1 MTVLRPDDPALRP
14 DDAHESVTVTAVVPA
29 GADWADEHTVRR
41 WTERVLEAAGTAV
54 PGLRERLLW
63 HEAHTPRQTAQ
74 ETGTPRGEV
83 PAPALAAAGG
93 RFLRPANTT
102 RLPGLYRVG
111 GGRTRAADCPTRACR
126 AHWWP
131 G

>member
-1 MTVLRPDDPALRP
+1 M
-14 DDAHESVTVTAVVPA
+14 

-126 AHWWP
+126 ARWWP